1 MWALLNIYVLIVAEP
16 FDKISRRLK
25 RLTSGVAASWEESEP
40 EKVLGIG
47 KRKKIPTAKLQDA
60 TTLKVAKPRKGNWF
74 INCEASI
81 SS

>member
-1 MWALLNIYVLIVAEP
+1 MWALLNIYVLIFAEP

-47 KRKKIPTAKLQDA
+47 NKYQLQNY
-60 TTLKVAKPRKGNWF
+60 KMQQP
-74 INCEASI
+74 
-81 SS
+81 